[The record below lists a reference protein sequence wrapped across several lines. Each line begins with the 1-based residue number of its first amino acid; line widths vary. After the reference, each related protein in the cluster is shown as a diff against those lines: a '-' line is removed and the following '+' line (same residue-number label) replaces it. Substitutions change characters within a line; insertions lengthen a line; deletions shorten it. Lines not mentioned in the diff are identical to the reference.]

1 MTIRWREVPGLAE
14 ALDAAGIRVWGQ
26 DGAYHASDEI
36 AAQAIIDAYDPLAEM
51 QRRRL
56 ADLAAYRYAR
66 ESAGVVIDGVRW
78 DSTREARAN
87 LQGAVAL
94 AQIAAAGGQSFTATW
109 KGLDGAFR
117 TLDGAAL
124 TAAAVQVGVYVAA
137 CFAREAEL
145 AAAIMSLADWQDV
158 RDLDITTGW
167 PE

>member
-1 MTIRWREVPGLAE
+1 MTIRWREMPGLAE

-26 DGAYHASDEI
+26 DGAHHSTDDAR
-36 AAQAIIDAYDPLAEM
+36 AQAIIDNFDPLPEM

-56 ADLAAYRYAR
+56 AELAAQRYAR

-124 TAAAVQVGVYVAA
+124 TAAAMRVGSYVSA

>member
-36 AAQAIIDAYDPLAEM
+36 AAQTIIENFDPLPEM

-66 ESAGVVIDGVRW
+66 EIAGVVIDGVRW
-78 DSTREARAN
+78 DTTREARGN
-87 LQGAVAL
+87 LQGAVVM
-94 AQIAAAGGQSFTATW
+94 AQIAMAAGQPFAATW
-109 KGLDGAFR
+109 KGQDGAFR

-124 TAAAVQVGVYVAA
+124 ITAAMLVGSYVAA

>member
-26 DGAYHASDEI
+26 DGAHHSTDDAR
-36 AAQAIIDAYDPLAEM
+36 AQAIIDNFDPLPEM

-56 ADLAAYRYAR
+56 AELAAQRYAR

-78 DSTREARAN
+78 DTTRAARSN
-87 LQGAVAL
+87 LQGAVVL
-94 AQIAAAGGQSFTATW
+94 AQLSEAAGQSFSVSW
-109 KGLDGAFR
+109 KGIDGTFV
-117 TLDGAAL
+117 TLTGDQIVAM
-124 TAAAVQVGVYVAA
+124 GVRIGGYVAA
-137 CFAREAEL
+137 CFEREAALRDEL
-145 AAAIMSLADWQDV
+145 LALADWQDV